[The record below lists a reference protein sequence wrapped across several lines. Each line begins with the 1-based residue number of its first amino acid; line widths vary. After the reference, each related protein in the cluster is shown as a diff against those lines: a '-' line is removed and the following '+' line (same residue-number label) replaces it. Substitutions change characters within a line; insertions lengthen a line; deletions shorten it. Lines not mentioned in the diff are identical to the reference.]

1 MSKQSVGARDQ
12 AQRASGPS
20 IPGLKEVLAAI
31 RLSFAT
37 GEQGAVNVNFP
48 FKVRIDHIRSQVVRA
63 LSDTNA
69 GTVTLSNS
77 VGDMADGVITH
88 AAEAALGNEVVA
100 TPTTNR
106 IIEKDTDLTLTPAKA
121 KVGGKVQVTV
131 HYTRMA

>member
-1 MSKQSVGARDQ
+1 MGKQAVGARDQ

-37 GEQGAVNVNFP
+37 SEQGAVRIMFP
-48 FKVRIDHIRSQVVRA
+48 FKVRIDHMRSQVVRA
-63 LSDTNA
+63 LSDTNP
-69 GTVTLSNS
+69 GTVTLSNKD
-77 VGDMADGVITH
+77 GDMVNGVVSH
-88 AAEAALGNEVVA
+88 DAEAELGNEVIA

-121 KVGGKVQVTV
+121 KVGGKVQVTI
-131 HYTRMA
+131 HYTRMS